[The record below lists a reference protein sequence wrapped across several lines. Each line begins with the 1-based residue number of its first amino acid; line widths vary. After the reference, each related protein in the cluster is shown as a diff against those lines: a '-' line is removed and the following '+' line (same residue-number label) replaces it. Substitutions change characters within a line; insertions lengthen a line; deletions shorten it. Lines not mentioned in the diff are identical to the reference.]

1 MEKKMKVKKGWIAVQ
16 VGLEEENERPTKF
29 IIPISYLYSP
39 IFQQLLDRAHE
50 MNATVD
56 DTSSDGYVA
65 CFDLHSS
72 VVVPKLVFHFENAD
86 IELDNYMINDRRS
99 GKWCLAMT
107 IPGN

>member
-1 MEKKMKVKKGWIAVQ
+1 MFHTVT
-16 VGLEEENERPTKF
+16 NEF
-29 IIPISYLYSP
+29 AS
-39 IFQQLLDRAHE
+39 Q

-86 IELDNYMINDRRS
+86 IELDNYMINDPRS
-99 GKWCLAMT
+99 GKWCLTMAISGDGT
-107 IPGN
+107 SVLGNMQQRNMLVVYDLEKEMVSFVPNRC

>member
-1 MEKKMKVKKGWIAVQ
+1 MFHTVT
-16 VGLEEENERPTKF
+16 NEF
-29 IIPISYLYSP
+29 AS
-39 IFQQLLDRAHE
+39 Q

-65 CFDLHSS
+65 CFYLHSR
-72 VVVPKLVFHFENAD
+72 VVVAKLLFDFENAD